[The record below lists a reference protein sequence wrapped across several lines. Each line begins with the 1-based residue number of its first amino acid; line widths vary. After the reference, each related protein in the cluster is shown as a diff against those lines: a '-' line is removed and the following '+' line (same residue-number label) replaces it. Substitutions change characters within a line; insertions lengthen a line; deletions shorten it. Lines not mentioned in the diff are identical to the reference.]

1 MDLQTLVNTHQSHFS
16 ETERE
21 ILSFMLQHEEF
32 VAEATISSL
41 SNRTFTSTSSIIRLT
56 KKLGFS
62 GFAELKYFVKTSLSQ
77 LVPQNSDFVQSG
89 RNDVFNTLETLENTD
104 VERILKVIHDART
117 VYCFGTGYA
126 QRNAIQEFAKA
137 MLVCGKF
144 MHVIPARNEFA
155 GSLSVMSPQDVV
167 IVVSLSGNTA
177 SVLDTIKLLSVRKI
191 PMIAITAEGVNVI
204 ASHATY
210 NLHYHSTP
218 TRLKQNSKPYHSFIG
233 LNILLDYLVRKYI
246 EFIDQEEIS

>member
-1 MDLQTLVNTHQSHFS
+1 MDLQTLVNKHQSHFS

-21 ILSFMLQHEEF
+21 ILSFMLQNEEF

-89 RNDVFNTLETLENTD
+89 RDDILKTLTTIENTD
-104 VERILKVIHDART
+104 VIPVLQAIHQART

-126 QRNAIQEFAKA
+126 QRNAIQEFTKG
-137 MLVCGKF
+137 MQTCGRF
-144 MHVIPARNEFA
+144 MHIIPARNEFA
-155 GSLSVMSPQDVV
+155 DAISSINSEDVV
-167 IVVSLSGNTA
+167 IVVSLSGNTPT
-177 SVLDTIKLLSVRKI
+177 VVDTVKLLSVRKI
-191 PMIAITAEGVNVI
+191 PIIAITAEGINII

-210 NLHYHSTP
+210 NLHYQSTP
-218 TRLKQNSKPYHSFIG
+218 TRLSQHTKPYHSFVA

-246 EFIDQEEIS
+246 EFKYQENNS